1 MSGSPGFVCRT
12 APSCTLL
19 PTPMLTVSPLSPRSV
34 APNHTVLRSAST
46 TLPMIEALGATY
58 ALIAILGETSPNR
71 YKAIY
76 PPPFAA
82 AVKHTAQRGALIA
95 ALLSSSIIMIDTPT
109 NADYPPQGWLTALAR
124 LWLLKP
130 VRSTPSGDPQG
141 AILIMAAVWLLAWVA
156 IDRWQSQPDPQFFPN
171 GIPLLAWYALAIL
184 GLAALLRRWA
194 RPAPA
199 LGPALALAMGVV
211 PAPLF
216 FTGVAAAY
224 LDPSWYLD
232 GGLVV

>member
-1 MSGSPGFVCRT
+1 
-12 APSCTLL
+12 
-19 PTPMLTVSPLSPRSV
+19 
-34 APNHTVLRSAST
+34 
-46 TLPMIEALGATY
+46 
-58 ALIAILGETSPNR
+58 
-71 YKAIY
+71 
-76 PPPFAA
+76 
-82 AVKHTAQRGALIA
+82 
-95 ALLSSSIIMIDTPT
+95 MIDTPT

-130 VRSTPSGDPQG
+130 VRSTPSGEPRG

-199 LGPALALAMGVV
+199 LAGLIEVRGLGIRRLGHEP
-211 PAPLF
+211 
-216 FTGVAAAY
+216 VAVI
-224 LDPSWYLD
+224 
-232 GGLVV
+232 GLVVDLATLEADRLPDTAAQEVAVAGIKLPRVAIAPGADPLTAVLACLLTAHAEV